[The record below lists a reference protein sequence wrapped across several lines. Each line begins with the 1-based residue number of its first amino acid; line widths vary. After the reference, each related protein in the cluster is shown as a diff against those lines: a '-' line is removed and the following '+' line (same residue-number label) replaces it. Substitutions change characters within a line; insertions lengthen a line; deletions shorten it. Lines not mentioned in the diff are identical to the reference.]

1 MPNTPVVVG
10 DGVVLV
16 LPELLEELE
25 LFEPLE
31 LLEPEELE
39 PEALETEELEPEE
52 LELPDELL
60 DPLPLLA
67 LLALTLTV
75 ALVGEPKPAC
85 PATLVSAMSNILP
98 AAKLVTGTLTV
109 LTPVSPSLQVT
120 VPLVAT

>member
-31 LLEPEELE
+31 LLEP
-39 PEALETEELEPEE
+39 EELEPEE

>member
-25 LFEPLE
+25 LFEPPE
-31 LLEPEELE
+31 L
-39 PEALETEELEPEE
+39 LEPEE

>member
-25 LFEPLE
+25 LFEPPE
-31 LLEPEELE
+31 LLEPEE
-39 PEALETEELEPEE
+39 LETEELEPEE

>member
-16 LPELLEELE
+16 LPELLEVLE

-31 LLEPEELE
+31 L
-39 PEALETEELEPEE
+39 LEPEE